1 MKKKISLSY
10 ELADIE
16 AALGAVRVLAEALR
30 NEDMATEQDH
40 RDGPAWCAAITTLC
54 IGRLRLLG
62 LALNGSLNPSILWSH
77 QTAALPGK
85 GHDDEL
91 GGCVLTEWSAK
102 RRNRKAQSELRRAQL
117 HRRPQSGRRKR

>member
-1 MKKKISLSY
+1 MKKKKISLSY

-54 IGRLRLLG
+54 IARLRLLG
-62 LALNGSLNPSILWSH
+62 LAINGSLNPNMLWSH
-77 QTAALPGK
+77 QTAALPGIE
-85 GHDDEL
+85 HDDEL
-91 GGCVLTEWSAK
+91 RDSVLTEWSAK
-102 RRNRKAQSELRRAQL
+102 RREREARSDLRRAQV
-117 HRRPQSGRRKR
+117 HQRPRPGR